1 MKLKM
6 YLALLAMGM
15 LSRKV
20 ATMMM
25 TIFQTLKFLKPYA
38 MHSTAVSPTPLI

>member
-15 LSRKV
+15 LSL
-20 ATMMM
+20 
-25 TIFQTLKFLKPYA
+25 QGCNDDDDDLPKFLKPYA